1 MKLHKKS
8 FNSINRSRNKN
19 NINVNS
25 LSYSTL
31 YPNYS
36 IKDKKIY
43 TDNINNNIYKNSY
56 SFLKDKQPN
65 FTLFSNYM
73 SRNIRNNI
81 SKQKLNNLTNNNINI
96 SNSSIPNGFNQTYNE
111 DINLMTM
118 KLNFRILEQK
128 ITNLSNLLL
137 PKKTIYNSNYS
148 LNKKYN
154 NINSSFSP
162 NIKFEKYFNKNN
174 YLKNDLTYNTYNL
187 NYEKN
192 NISNSSNI
200 ILKKN
205 NIKNKFNYLNN
216 NYFKLIKNNNNEVNN
231 KMNKTEENYENDKNI
246 LNKSINLD
254 LEKLSKKESENLS
267 DDELSNLANELVS
280 SLREKKENL
289 EEEEKLVIDNNI
301 IENNNN
307 NKIIKKKTKINNNY
321 IITNISGTVNYT
333 PASQEPIISKNE
345 EDNIPKNINKN
356 DFTIIK
362 NSFCINS
369 EPKRKMLK
377 TSEKENNR
385 EKEEN
390 QNNKIEKDIKIIE
403 QNDSLLNKKNKNY
416 QKEMDILKDI
426 QDDINKKKEIEQNK
440 NNSESDLDILLT
452 DKNDDNNID
461 KDFVINQN
469 KDYKISRNKLV
480 FKEENGLNNN
490 NIENKKEKYNKK
502 PNQKKVTIENSLIYI
517 NYNDKEKPTK
527 INLYKA
533 KSKADAGI
541 KLHFRPKNINLI
553 LNNLIQEKKLKSILL
568 NKNDINIVRR
578 GLDDKPFCSMD
589 DSEKIKKIK
598 KIKINQKNKNI
609 LKRNIDYIKKV
620 EEKNKNMEKNIMSE
634 NKYLIKGK
642 NKNSSKN
649 KKRSNSRILKK
660 ENDINKVINTN
671 ISQNNN
677 SSDYIKIDVIQEEEE
692 VNEESKYE
700 KKIDKNF

>member
-8 FNSINRSRNKN
+8 FNTINRSRNKN
-19 NINVNS
+19 NINANS

-31 YPNYS
+31 HPNYS

-43 TDNINNNIYKNSY
+43 TDNINNNIYQNSY

-73 SRNIRNNI
+73 SRNRKNNI
-81 SKQKLNNLTNNNINI
+81 SKQKFNNLTNNNINI

-128 ITNLSNLLL
+128 IANLSNLLL

-148 LNKKYN
+148 LNKRYS
-154 NINSSFSP
+154 NINTSFSP
-162 NIKFEKYFNKNN
+162 NVKFEKYFNKNN
-174 YLKNDLTYNTYNL
+174 YLKNDLTNNSYNL
-187 NYEKN
+187 NYEKINTSNNSN
-192 NISNSSNI
+192 NILNKSS
-200 ILKKN
+200 
-205 NIKNKFNYLNN
+205 IKNKFNYLNN
-216 NYFKLIKNNNNEVNN
+216 NYFKLIKNHNNNNEINN
-231 KMNKTEENYENDKNI
+231 NRNKTEGNYENEKNI

-254 LEKLSKKESENLS
+254 VEKLSKKVSENLS

-280 SLREKKENL
+280 TIREKTENL
-289 EEEEKLVIDNNI
+289 KEKEKVVIDSNI
-301 IENNNN
+301 IENNN

-333 PASQEPIISKNE
+333 PASKDPIISKNE

-369 EPKRKMLK
+369 EPKQKMLI

-390 QNNKIEKDIKIIE
+390 QNNIIEKDNKIIE
-403 QNDSLLNKKNKNY
+403 QNDSLLNKKIKNY

-426 QDDINKKKEIEQNK
+426 QEDINKKKEIEQNK
-440 NNSESDLDILLT
+440 INNESDLDILLP

-461 KDFVINQN
+461 KDFIINQN
-469 KDYKISRNKLV
+469 KDYKISRNKLA
-480 FKEENGLNNN
+480 FKEENDLNNN
-490 NIENKKEKYNKK
+490 NIENKKEISYKK
-502 PNQKKVTIENSLIYI
+502 PNQKKVTFENSLIYI

-541 KLHFRPKNINLI
+541 KLHFRPKNINII
-553 LNNLIQEKKLKSILL
+553 LNNLIQDKKLKSILL

-578 GLDDKPFCSMD
+578 GFDDKPFCSMD
-589 DSEKIKKIK
+589 DSEKINKIK

-620 EEKNKNMEKNIMSE
+620 EAKNKNLDKNIMNDKS
-634 NKYLIKGK
+634 LIKGK

-677 SSDYIKIDVIQEEEE
+677 SNDYIKIDVIQEEEE